1 MNSSL
6 EWGRSEAYVAAEAY
20 LSAPCADRADLPDG
34 PLLGH
39 PSTFATLAMDP
50 DRKQEIVD
58 DLDMFRDGKD
68 YYASVGKAWKRGY
81 LLFGPPRTGKST
93 MIAAM
98 ANYLDYDI
106 YDLELTAV
114 KNNTELRRLFIET
127 TGKSIIVIEDIDCS
141 IDLTGKRNK
150 NNKKKD
156 KNKKMPW
163 EEEDDKVTLSGLLN
177 FIDGLWSA
185 RGGAR
190 IITIFTTN
198 HKDKLDPAGAD
209 PHRDVLL
216 LLPGLEGARQELPGR
231 GRPRALRRGPAA
243 AGGGQHDSGGRGEE
257 LDAQLPRSK
266 NRDVD
271 ACLAKLVKALN
282 DAKDAAL
289 AEPLLALG
297 GVWETPV
304 KV

>member
-1 MNSSL
+1 
-6 EWGRSEAYVAAEAY
+6 
-20 LSAPCADRADLPDG
+20 
-34 PLLGH
+34 
-39 PSTFATLAMDP
+39 MDP

-198 HKDKLDPAGAD
+198 HKDKLDPPALIHIEMSYCCFQALKVLAKNYLGVAD
-209 PHRDVLL
+209 HELFGEVRRLLEEVNMTPADVAKNLM
-216 LLPGLEGARQELPGR
+216 P
-231 GRPRALRRGPAA
+231 
-243 AGGGQHDSGGRGEE
+243 
-257 LDAQLPRSK
+257 LPRSK

-297 GVWETPV
+297 E
-304 KV
+304 